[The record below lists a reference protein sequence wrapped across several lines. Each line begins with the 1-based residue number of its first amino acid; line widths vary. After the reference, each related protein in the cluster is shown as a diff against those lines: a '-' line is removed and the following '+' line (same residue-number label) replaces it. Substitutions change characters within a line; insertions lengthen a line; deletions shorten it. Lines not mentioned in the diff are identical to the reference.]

1 MDLKNS
7 YFRFNSVLKREE
19 DIKFEALEIFPTLNE
34 ISFQSRV
41 FPQYADCV
49 KSCKGMMEDMAKGIN
64 LGIELPKYKVGAEVN
79 PVHTGNQTLSKDWGD
94 SEVARFWIYDK
105 AMEGNG
111 KSINA
116 VCKAS
121 IFAIPK
127 EVSSQS
133 VN

>member
-19 DIKFEALEIFPTLNE
+19 EIKFEALEIFPGLNE

-41 FPQYADCV
+41 FPQYSDCV

-64 LGIELPKYKVGAEVN
+64 LGVEAPKYKVGAEVN